1 MERVAD
7 FIPLGTAL
15 EKSFKYQPEEG
26 TLLTFKSVLF
36 GPLVQMSGF
45 LNLLSNL
52 ECALILF
59 NSFANV

>member
-15 EKSFKYQPEEG
+15 VKSFKYKPEERK
-26 TLLTFKSVLF
+26 LLTFKSVLF
-36 GPLVQMSGF
+36 GPFGQMSGF

-52 ECALILF
+52 ECVLILF